1 MSTTEPVPGASLGI
15 ATVPNLRD
23 LGGWPTPDGTVVRG
37 RLFRSA
43 EFADLAGGD
52 LELFDALG
60 IRTVYDLRTEAERSA
75 QPNTVPA
82 GVGYEVLD
90 VLADADG
97 AGPALLLQVMGDPA
111 AAEEL
116 LGGGRSLALFEQA
129 YRDIIQLPSAKA
141 AYRRFFTELAAGDP
155 LPALFHCTTGKDR
168 TGWAAASTLLLLGVS
183 EADVIAEYLLT
194 NEQLLPAVQPIMDG
208 FAAAGGDP
216 ALLRPVLG
224 VEREYLEA
232 ALTEVAS
239 AYGDIDGYLSTGLG
253 LDAPT
258 IDALRASL
266 TSSH

>member
-23 LGGWPTPDGTVVRG
+23 LGGWATPDGTVAAG

-43 EFADLAGGD
+43 EFAGLEGDDLGAF
-52 LELFDALG
+52 EALG
-60 IRTVYDLRTEAERSA
+60 IRTVYDLRTEAERTA

-82 GVGYEVLD
+82 GVGYTVLD

-116 LGGGRSLALFEQA
+116 LGGSKALGLFEQA
-129 YRDIIQLPSAKA
+129 YRDIVELPSAKA
-141 AYRRFFTELAAGDP
+141 SYRRFFTELASGEP

-183 EADVIAEYLLT
+183 EEDVIAEYLLT
-194 NEQLLPAVQPIMDG
+194 NEQLLPAVQPVMDG
-208 FAAAGGDP
+208 FAQIGGDP
-216 ALLRPVLG
+216 DLLRPVLG

-232 ALTEVAS
+232 ALTEVA
-239 AYGDIDGYLSTGLG
+239 AHYGGIEGYFSTALG
-253 LDAPT
+253 LDRTT
-258 IDALRASL
+258 IDSLRSSL
-266 TSSH
+266 TAPS